1 MQKRRNCVFGIISLI
16 IISVLN
22 LLFTLPLFVT
32 MLSEQIRIGQGTL
45 LDIATIAV
53 WILEGLCFVPF
64 TTCIVFTIISIVR
77 RDYLPKIIIN
87 IFQIVLYLVLHILS
101 NVWIF
106 L

>member
-16 IISVLN
+16 IISILN

-32 MLSEQIRIGQGTL
+32 MASEQIRIGQGTN
-45 LDIATIAV
+45 LDIAAIAV
-53 WILEGLCFVPF
+53 WILEGVCFLPL
-64 TTCIVFTIISIVR
+64 TACIAFTIISIVR

>member
-1 MQKRRNCVFGIISLI
+1 MKRRNCVFGIISLI

-22 LLFTLPLFVT
+22 LLFTIPLFIT
-32 MLSEQIRIGQGTL
+32 MLSEQIRIGQGTN
-45 LDIATIAV
+45 LDIAALAV
-53 WILEGLCFVPF
+53 WIFEGLCLVPF
-64 TTCIVFTIISIVR
+64 TICIVFTIVSIVR

-101 NVWIF
+101 NIWIF